1 VRTRV
6 SRIILGT
13 SAAVFSTLE
22 LGILANKLGHLRWF
36 WPYDDAVFSAGIIGG
51 VVGAAFFYGA
61 VAPEREEYLAKL
73 DREEDL
79 DT

>member
-1 VRTRV
+1 V

-51 VVGAAFFYGA
+51 VVGALSSMGLWLQSGKNTWRNSI
-61 VAPEREEYLAKL
+61 VKKI
-73 DREEDL
+73 
-79 DT
+79 